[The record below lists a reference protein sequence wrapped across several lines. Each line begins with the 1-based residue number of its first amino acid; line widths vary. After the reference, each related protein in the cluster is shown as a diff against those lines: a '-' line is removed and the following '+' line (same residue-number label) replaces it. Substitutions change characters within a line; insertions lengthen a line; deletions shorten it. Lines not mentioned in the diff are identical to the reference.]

1 MRISGIWN
9 EHKVEEMLEKV
20 KVGKNAKEC
29 FAEMSKNR
37 KTQDGLG
44 SQMMQLNSLEL
55 QKSIEK
61 FRYGKCKAAFHEIT
75 EHNGFKGTFHRIIFS
90 FACTLLDHGL
100 SLEETQILQFL
111 HS

>member
-1 MRISGIWN
+1 MNGY
-9 EHKVEEMLEKV
+9 KDEEMLEKMEM
-20 KVGKNAKEC
+20 GKNPKEC

-90 FACTLLDHGL
+90 FACAPLDH
-100 SLEETQILQFL
+100 SLTLE
-111 HS
+111 